1 MIFGS
6 EIKETNHNLSA
17 NSSTI
22 TISSEA
28 NLLYCKQNTLFQS
41 FPLWAPCPKL
51 LCPGLQPYSWVTQ
64 FLCCN
69 ISPIQRYRHLPV
81 LIGTHVHWALLWAP
95 GVCSHFPS
103 LESFGRSCGLG
114 HKHQN
119 PLQLE
124 MLLDI
129 RVVVGECAKVVMPNP
144 LIPTLRK
151 TMRQLVTGWPVKK
164 SLSNVT
170 LLLISWLAYNVLWV
184 NNDRICLPPLLGCR
198 PLFPYLNTKAFMLWN
213 IKRLWLERAFITSK
227 PASK

>member
-1 MIFGS
+1 MFFF
-6 EIKETNHNLSA
+6 N
-17 NSSTI
+17 
-22 TISSEA
+22 
-28 NLLYCKQNTLFQS
+28 NLLYEFLVKNCNVIGLNCTHDSWLQVITNTKLQISSSTRYPSPPDTPRNSWITLSLS
-41 FPLWAPCPKL
+41 FP
-51 LCPGLQPYSWVTQ
+51 Q
-64 FLCCN
+64 
-69 ISPIQRYRHLPV
+69 
-81 LIGTHVHWALLWAP
+81 
-95 GVCSHFPS
+95 
-103 LESFGRSCGLG
+103 SFGRSCKLG

-213 IKRLWLERAFITSK
+213 IKRLWLERAFMTSK